1 MIRTGRSISPRGRRR
16 IRAEGGRVA
25 VAVAVTALGFGL
37 MKLQVLDVRD
47 YALMAREN
55 RLRSVMVPAPRGTIY
70 DRTGQIIA
78 ENVVGYQIMLMP
90 APRDTLHAQ
99 LQRLQ
104 PILGLADADI
114 QNAFKKWRREPHLP
128 MVVMADAPP
137 TAVARM
143 EERRF
148 LFPQVL
154 INSYPKRQYP
164 AGDAVGHFI
173 GYVAEISQGELASG
187 QFPGYTQG
195 RIIGKAG
202 LERSY
207 ESALGGQ
214 PGMRFLEVDAMGHIK
229 RWLPDELGV
238 PALPGKDLQLYLDLD
253 LQRYAQHIF
262 PDTMNGAIVAL
273 DPRTGGV
280 LAYYSSPGYD
290 PNLFV
295 GGIPIGVWNAL
306 RRDTSRVP
314 LLDRAGGAAQPP
326 GSSYK
331 LAVAT
336 MALELGVIT
345 PRQYMPL
352 PCTGGME
359 YQGRYAHCWYHAG
372 HGYLNLVGGIKN
384 SCDVYFYQVGIKIGL
399 RRFLQE
405 GTRLGFGSRTLIDLP
420 RGQEIAP
427 SFPESLDWW
436 VEHFGY
442 KPADNEIMSL
452 AIGQGAVTATPLKL
466 AHIYMALARQDG
478 VSPAPRFVQSETPA
492 PITFRTFLRGTQV
505 AVLRQGMR
513 AVVGPGGTAALSR
526 LRYWDFMGKTGT
538 AQNPHGADHGLFV
551 GIGGPWGGEPEIV
564 VATLIEH
571 GLHGAIASGY
581 AADVINFYLDRKYGR
596 PFDPY
601 PTPRDRI
608 AHNLPI
614 DWPYD
619 SAPVGVPFVPRAKPP
634 AARPAPVLGM
644 PAQVGAAP
652 AAPTAGA
659 ARVAA
664 AQR

>member
-1 MIRTGRSISPRGRRR
+1 MIRTGRTATPRGRRR

-25 VAVAVTALGFGL
+25 VAVAVAALGFGL

-78 ENVVGYQIMLMP
+78 DNVVGYQIMLMP
-90 APRDTLHAQ
+90 APRDTLSAQ

-104 PILGLADADI
+104 PALGLSDFDI

-128 MVVMADAPP
+128 MVVLADAPA

-154 INSYPKRQYP
+154 ISSYPKREYP
-164 AGDAVGHFI
+164 AGEAVGHFI
-173 GYVAEISQGELASG
+173 GYVAEISQGELSSG
-187 QFPGYTQG
+187 QFAGYSQG

-207 ESALGGQ
+207 ETALSGQ

-238 PALPGKDLQLYLDLD
+238 PPLPGKDLQLYLDLD
-253 LQRYAQHIF
+253 LQKYMQHIF
-262 PDTMNGAIVAL
+262 PDTMNGAMVAL

-280 LAYYSSPGYD
+280 LAYYASPGYD
-290 PNLFV
+290 PNEFI
-295 GGIPIGVWNAL
+295 GGVSSTVWNGL
-306 RRDTSRVP
+306 RDDPRVP

-326 GSSYK
+326 GSTYK
-331 LAVAT
+331 LAVAS
-336 MALELGVIT
+336 MALELGAIK
-345 PRQYMPL
+345 PKQYMPI

-359 YQGRYAHCWYHAG
+359 YQGRYARCWYHSG
-372 HGYLNLVGGIKN
+372 HGYLDLPGAIKN

-399 RRFLQE
+399 KKFLEE

-427 SFPESLDWW
+427 SFPASLAWW
-436 VEHFGY
+436 RERFGY
-442 KPADNEIMSL
+442 EPADNEIMSL

-466 AHIYMALARQDG
+466 AQIYTALAREDG
-478 VSPAPRFVQSETPA
+478 QALAPRFVQTGASA
-492 PITFRTFLRGTQV
+492 PVTFRTYLQGAQV
-505 AVLRQGMR
+505 SFLRQGMR
-513 AVVGPGGTAALSR
+513 EVVGPGGTAALSR
-526 LRYWDFMGKTGT
+526 LRNWDFMGKTGT
-538 AQNPHGADHGLFV
+538 AQNPHGPDHGLFV

-581 AADVINFYLDRKYGR
+581 AADAINFYLDRKYGR
-596 PFDPY
+596 TFDPY

-619 SAPVGVPFVPRAKPP
+619 SAPVGEPYVARPKPP
-634 AARPAPVLGM
+634 AGPRPPRVLGT
-644 PAQVGAAP
+644 PVQVGAAP
-652 AAPTAGA
+652 SAPAGGGRLA
-659 ARVAA
+659 E

>member
-1 MIRTGRSISPRGRRR
+1 MFRTGRIVTPRGRRR

-25 VAVAVTALGFGL
+25 VVVAVLALGFAL

-47 YALMAREN
+47 YAMMAREN
-55 RLRSVMVPAPRGTIY
+55 RLRAVIIPAPRGALY
-70 DRTGQIIA
+70 DRQGQVIA
-78 ENVVGYQIMLMP
+78 DNVVGYQVMLMP
-90 APRDTLHAQ
+90 APRDTLAAQ
-99 LQRLQ
+99 IQRLQ
-104 PILGLADADI
+104 PILGLSDADV
-114 QNAFKKWRREPHLP
+114 QTAFRRWRREPHLP
-128 MVVMADAPP
+128 MVVLADAPP
-137 TAVARM
+137 IAVARM

-154 INSYPKRQYP
+154 ISAYPKREYP

-173 GYVAEISQGELASG
+173 GYVAEISQSELSEPEFA
-187 QFPGYTQG
+187 GYTQG

-207 ESALGGQ
+207 ETTLGGQ
-214 PGMRFLEVDAMGHIK
+214 PGMRFLEMDAMGHIK

-238 PALPGKDLQLYLDLD
+238 PPLPGKDLQLYLDLD
-253 LQRYAQHIF
+253 LQKYIQHIF
-262 PDTMNGAIVAL
+262 PDTMNGAMVAL

-290 PNLFV
+290 PNQFI
-295 GGIPIGVWNAL
+295 GGISATLWNAL
-306 RRDTSRVP
+306 RGDTARVP

-326 GSSYK
+326 GSTYK

-336 MALELGVIT
+336 MALELGAIT
-345 PRQYMPL
+345 PDQHMPL

-359 YQGRYAHCWYHAG
+359 FQGRYARCWFHPG
-372 HGYLNLVGGIKN
+372 HGYLNLEGGIKN

-399 RRFLQE
+399 RRFLTE

-420 RGQEIAP
+420 RGQELAP
-427 SFPESLDWW
+427 SFPASLDWW

-442 KPADNEIMSL
+442 KPAENEIMSL

-466 AHIYMALARQDG
+466 AQMYMALARPDG
-478 VSPAPRFVQSETPA
+478 LAPSPRFVETGAAA
-492 PITFRTFLRGTQV
+492 PITYRTYLAPAQI
-505 AVLRQGMR
+505 AILRQGMR
-513 AVVGPGGTAALSR
+513 MVVGPGGTAALSR
-526 LRYWDFMGKTGT
+526 LRDWDFMGKTGT
-538 AQNPHGADHGLFV
+538 AQNPHGADHALFV
-551 GIGGPWGGEPEIV
+551 GIGGPWGGQPEIV
-564 VATLIEH
+564 VAGLIEH

-581 AADVINFYLDRKYGR
+581 VADAINFYLDRRYGR

-601 PTPRDRI
+601 PTPRDRL

-619 SAPVGVPFVPRAKPP
+619 TAPVGVPVRVPPKSGARV
-634 AARPAPVLGM
+634 AAM
-644 PAQVGAAP
+644 PG
-652 AAPTAGA
+652 APTAGVAMA
-659 ARVAA
+659 ANAR
-664 AQR
+664 